1 MEFKKEDIEV
11 AVKDF
16 NNWQGKAII
25 WCDESGDGAVW
36 TTVHTSEDDSIKYHS
51 EFIYC
56 VIGKGNF
63 LERNRKVSKQELIKF
78 LEKGGY
84 KYNPNV
90 EELPGELKEIY
101 FKLLY

>member
-16 NNWQGKAII
+16 NNWQGKAVI
-25 WCDESGDGAVW
+25 WCDESDGTVW
-36 TTVHTSEDDSIKYHS
+36 TTLHTSEDDCVKYHS
-51 EFIYC
+51 KSIHQ

-63 LERNRKVSKQELIKF
+63 VERNRRVSRQEMTNF

-90 EELPGELKEIY
+90 EVLPEELREIY